1 MRVIT
6 WFMPVLLTAC
16 ASGHQ
21 GTDRTA
27 DQVVRVVGPGGGQ
40 VRITANDP
48 ARPHVI
54 GHPVERTWD
63 ALKAVYDSLEIPR
76 DNLDDVQHV
85 IGHSGTK
92 AYRKLGIIPLTRIID
107 CGSTQ
112 GTPSADSYDIQ
123 ISVLTH
129 LVRDKSGM
137 TEMTTHVEAVGRPM
151 AFSSEY
157 VRCSTK
163 GELET
168 TLVSLVKSKL
178 AATAPGA

>member
-1 MRVIT
+1 MRVIR
-6 WFMPVLLTAC
+6 WFLPAVLVAC

-40 VRITANDP
+40 VRIRASDA
-48 ARPHVI
+48 ARAHVI
-54 GHPVERTWD
+54 GHPVDRTWG
-63 ALKAVYDSLEIPR
+63 ALKAVFDSLEIPR

-112 GTPSADSYDIQ
+112 GAPSADTYDVQ
-123 ISVLTH
+123 IAVLTH
-129 LVRDKSGM
+129 LTRDKSGM
-137 TEMTTHVEAVGRPM
+137 TAMTTTVEAVGRPM

-163 GELET
+163 GELEA
-168 TLVSLVKSKL
+168 TLVDLVTARL
-178 AATAPGA
+178 AAKPPGA